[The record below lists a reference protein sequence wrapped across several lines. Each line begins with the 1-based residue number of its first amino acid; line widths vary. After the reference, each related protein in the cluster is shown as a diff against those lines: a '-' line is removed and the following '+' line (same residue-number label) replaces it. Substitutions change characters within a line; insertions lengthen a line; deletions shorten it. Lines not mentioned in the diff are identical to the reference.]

1 MNEYLFQYLWK
12 HSLYRPDNLCTTDG
26 EPVLVQHPGTQNF
39 DAGPD
44 FLEARIKIGDT
55 IWAGNIELHIRS
67 SDWYRHRHSGNPR
80 YKNIILH
87 IVYEHDADFTD
98 ATFPTMILK
107 EHLKEGVIAQ
117 YRYLM
122 NKTTPILCAGKVD
135 DVPDIIWKTWLDRLL
150 AERWEQRL
158 VEWEALWKQSGKDWR
173 TLLYYRL
180 AANFGFHANRDAFL
194 ELALSLPLSI
204 LSKHRTNLLQ
214 TEALLFGQA
223 GLLLSKKP
231 DDYEAALEKE
241 YHFLR
246 RKYQLVPLAAHRWKF
261 MRLRPANFPTV
272 RIAQFAMLVHK
283 SLDLFA
289 KMMEVEDTA
298 TIFPMLDLHA
308 STYWDNHYRFGEVT
322 QESGAKYL
330 GKDAMYNILI
340 NTVAPMQYL
349 YARLQGKSSLHE
361 KSLLLLQS
369 LKAENNRIIREW
381 QDIGIVANDA
391 AHSQALLQ
399 LFNQYCSQK
408 GCLNCAVGNRLLRQ
422 NNIITN

>member
-12 HSLYRPDNLCTTDG
+12 HTLYRPDQLCTTDG
-26 EPVLVQHPGTQNF
+26 EPVVVLHPGIQNF

-44 FLEARIKIGDT
+44 FLEARIKIGNT
-55 IWAGNIELHIRS
+55 TWAGNVELHIRT
-67 SDWYRHRHSGNPR
+67 SDWYRHRHTYNPR

-87 IVYEHDADFTD
+87 IVYEHDAITTD
-98 ATFPTMILK
+98 ETFPTMVLK
-107 EHLKEGVIAQ
+107 KHLEEGVILQ
-117 YRYLM
+117 YSYLM
-122 NKTTPILCAGKVD
+122 GKTTPILCSGMVD
-135 DVPDIIWKTWLDRLL
+135 KVPDIIWHTWFDRLL
-150 AERWEQRL
+150 AERWEQKL
-158 VEWEALWKQSGKDWR
+158 QEWEALWKQSGRDWR

-180 AANFGFHANRDAFL
+180 AANFGFYTNRDAFL
-194 ELALSLPLSI
+194 ELALSLPLKI
-204 LSKHRTNLLQ
+204 LVRHRTNLLQ

-223 GLLLSKKP
+223 GLLNSKRP
-231 DDYEAALEKE
+231 DEYESALEKE

-246 RKYQLVPLAAHRWKF
+246 RKYQLVPMAAHRWKF
-261 MRLRPANFPTV
+261 MRLRPQNFPTI

-289 KMMEVEDTA
+289 RMMEVEDA
-298 TIFPMLDLHA
+298 GTIFPLLDLHG
-308 STYWDNHYRFGEVT
+308 STYWNLHYRFGEKTEEAVT
-322 QESGAKYL
+322 KSI
-330 GKDAMYNILI
+330 GKDAIYNILI

-381 QDIGIVANDA
+381 QDIGIRVKDA
-391 AHSQALLQ
+391 ARSQALLQ

-408 GCLNCAVGNRLLRQ
+408 NCLNCAVGNRLLRHS
-422 NNIITN
+422 NNITS